1 MLRCE
6 KRFSYPASFLILL
19 QDDIIRGMSLRVR
32 VKLVRPVSSEERIVV
47 GGRERGKSTT
57 LTVAPDERIE
67 VGTAF
72 VRPGHMDGRT
82 GDLYFAEVNGADRTV
97 TDANGRTRRIS
108 QSGVDAEWQLFGR
121 SLRFQEVVS
130 EKK

>member
-1 MLRCE
+1 
-6 KRFSYPASFLILL
+6 
-19 QDDIIRGMSLRVR
+19 MSLRVR

-97 TDANGRTRRIS
+97 TDARGRTRRIS
-108 QSGVDAEWQLFGR
+108 QEAVDAEWPLFER
-121 SLRFQEVVS
+121 SLRFQEV